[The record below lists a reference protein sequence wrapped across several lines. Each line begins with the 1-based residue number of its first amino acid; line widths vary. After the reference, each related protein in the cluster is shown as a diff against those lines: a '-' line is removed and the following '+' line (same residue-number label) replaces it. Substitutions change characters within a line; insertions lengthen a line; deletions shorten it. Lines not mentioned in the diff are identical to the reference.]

1 MGLGEPFAVASVG
14 AARVNSG
21 CRSMDITS
29 VSALSALA
37 GSLIGGLTT
46 GSTNWLTQ
54 RAQAR
59 AGQRANEMLRRS
71 DLYRDFIVAASRSYG
86 DALITSE
93 PQIADLVGLYA
104 MISRMRV
111 LSTPRIVA
119 AADKIMR
126 VIVDTYSAQNK
137 SALEV
142 RELIKEGTEID
153 VLKDFS
159 EAAREEMHLF
169 NAL

>member
-1 MGLGEPFAVASVG
+1 
-14 AARVNSG
+14 
-21 CRSMDITS
+21 MDITY

-37 GSLIGGLTT
+37 GSMIGGLTT

-59 AGQRANEMLRRS
+59 AGRRANEMLRRS
-71 DLYRDFIVAASRSYG
+71 DLYRDFIVAASRSYA
-86 DALITSE
+86 DALMTSDPKIE
-93 PQIADLVGLYA
+93 DLVELHA

-111 LSTPRIVA
+111 MSTSPIVV
-119 AADKIMR
+119 AADKIVR
-126 VIVDTYSAQNK
+126 VIVDTYSAHNN

-142 RELIKEGTEID
+142 RDLIKAGTKID

-169 NAL
+169 GVL

>member
-1 MGLGEPFAVASVG
+1 
-14 AARVNSG
+14 
-21 CRSMDITS
+21 MDITY

-37 GSLIGGLTT
+37 GSVIGGLTT
-46 GSTNWLTQ
+46 GSMSLASGAATGISI
-54 RAQAR
+54 QA
-59 AGQRANEMLRRS
+59 AGCWTGAPTPWTSARWPTVPMTPCRWKN
-71 DLYRDFIVAASRSYG
+71 YASCLEEAR
-86 DALITSE
+86 
-93 PQIADLVGLYA
+93 ADLVGLYA

-111 LSTPRIVA
+111 LSTSRIVV

-153 VLKDFS
+153 VLKEFS
-159 EAAREEMHLF
+159 EAAREEMHLL

>member
-1 MGLGEPFAVASVG
+1 
-14 AARVNSG
+14 
-21 CRSMDITS
+21 MDITY

-37 GSLIGGLTT
+37 GSVTGGLTT

-54 RAQAR
+54 RAQMR

-86 DALITSE
+86 DALMTSE

-111 LSTPRIVA
+111 LSTSRIVV

-142 RELIKEGTEID
+142 RELIKEGTGVD

-169 NAL
+169 NVL

>member
-1 MGLGEPFAVASVG
+1 
-14 AARVNSG
+14 
-21 CRSMDITS
+21 MDITY

-37 GSLIGGLTT
+37 GSVIGGLTT

-54 RAQAR
+54 RAQTR

-86 DALITSE
+86 DALMTSE

-111 LSTPRIVA
+111 LSTSRIVV

-153 VLKDFS
+153 VLKEFS
-159 EAAREEMHLF
+159 EAAREEMHLYDV
-169 NAL
+169 L

>member
-1 MGLGEPFAVASVG
+1 
-14 AARVNSG
+14 
-21 CRSMDITS
+21 MDITY

-37 GSLIGGLTT
+37 GSVIGGLTT

-86 DALITSE
+86 DALMTSE
-93 PQIADLVGLYA
+93 PQIADLVELYA

-111 LSTPRIVA
+111 LSTSRIVV

-153 VLKDFS
+153 VLKDFG
-159 EAAREEMHLF
+159 EAAREEMHLL
-169 NAL
+169 NVL

>member
-1 MGLGEPFAVASVG
+1 
-14 AARVNSG
+14 
-21 CRSMDITS
+21 MDIS
-29 VSALSALA
+29 YVSALSALA
-37 GSLIGGLTT
+37 GSVIGGLTT

-59 AGQRANEMLRRS
+59 AGQRANEILRRS
-71 DLYRDFIVAASRSYG
+71 DLYRDFIVAASRSYA
-86 DALITSE
+86 DALMTSE
-93 PQIADLVGLYA
+93 PQMADLVGLYA

-111 LSTPRIVA
+111 LSTSPIVV
-119 AADKIMR
+119 AADKIMHL
-126 VIVDTYSAQNK
+126 IVDTYAAHNN

-142 RELIKEGTEID
+142 RELIRAGTKID

-169 NAL
+169 SVL

>member
-1 MGLGEPFAVASVG
+1 
-14 AARVNSG
+14 
-21 CRSMDITS
+21 MDITY

-37 GSLIGGLTT
+37 GSVIGGLTT

-86 DALITSE
+86 DALMTSE

-111 LSTPRIVA
+111 LSTSRIVV

-159 EAAREEMHLF
+159 EAAREEMHLY
-169 NAL
+169 NVL

>member
-1 MGLGEPFAVASVG
+1 
-14 AARVNSG
+14 
-21 CRSMDITS
+21 MDITY

-37 GSLIGGLTT
+37 GSVIGGLTT

-54 RAQAR
+54 RAQMR

-86 DALITSE
+86 DALMTSE

-111 LSTPRIVA
+111 LSTSRIVL
-119 AADKIMR
+119 AADKMMR

-159 EAAREEMHLF
+159 EAAREEMHLL
-169 NAL
+169 NVL

>member
-1 MGLGEPFAVASVG
+1 
-14 AARVNSG
+14 
-21 CRSMDITS
+21 MDITY

-37 GSLIGGLTT
+37 GSMIGGLTT

-71 DLYRDFIVAASRSYG
+71 DLYRDFIVAASRSYA
-86 DALITSE
+86 DALMTSD
-93 PQIADLVGLYA
+93 PKIADLVGLYA

-111 LSTPRIVA
+111 MSTSPTVV
-119 AADKIMR
+119 AADKIVH
-126 VIVDTYSAQNK
+126 VIVETYSAHNN

-142 RELIKEGTEID
+142 RDLIKAGTKID

-169 NAL
+169 GVL